1 MLRKNLDKVSGLGRK
16 VKLLEQMFETNVRSL
31 VKVRPTSRRRKGSKM
46 AVVAVAQPKFRLSRR
61 AKQVRAVFLL
71 AAVITVGNQL
81 PHFVAGAS
89 ATDAK
94 VNPGTIT
101 YVSVHAGDTLWS
113 LAQRLAPNTDPR
125 DWIAK
130 VTTMNNL
137 GSAGVVAGERLAVP
151 SN

>member
-1 MLRKNLDKVSGLGRK
+1 MA
-16 VKLLEQMFETNVRSL
+16 
-31 VKVRPTSRRRKGSKM
+31 

-71 AAVITVGNQL
+71 AAVITVANQL

-89 ATDAK
+89 ATDTK
-94 VNPGTIT
+94 VNPGSIT

-125 DWIAK
+125 DWIDK

-137 GSAGVVAGERLAVP
+137 GSAGVLAGERLAVP
-151 SN
+151 NN